1 MHPDAQSAPVA
12 PCANLSS
19 EEEDLVHLEE
29 QQRLASELARLLTLH
44 QSGDEDAPLTHAE
57 IRAWLQELLARGA
70 GAGTDG
76 SPSSSYLRPTEGSC
90 WKN

>member
-1 MHPDAQSAPVA
+1 MFGQSVHPDAESTSAA
-12 PCANLSS
+12 CCATQGS

-70 GAGTDG
+70 
-76 SPSSSYLRPTEGSC
+76 REG
-90 WKN
+90 